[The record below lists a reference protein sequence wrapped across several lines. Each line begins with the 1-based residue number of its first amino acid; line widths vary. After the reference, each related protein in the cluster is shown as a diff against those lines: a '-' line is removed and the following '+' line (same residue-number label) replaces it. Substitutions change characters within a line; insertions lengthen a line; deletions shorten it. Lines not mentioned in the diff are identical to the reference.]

1 MTTWPSVELF
11 GELMSV
17 SPIEQRGRRECLTRL
32 QQMSAVRETEEQP
45 FDGDVAAA
53 GLAAEVTAAGLAAEV
68 TAAGLAAEVTGRSHA
83 IPAMNKNGHTNS
95 PARVARIL
103 SSPPPWRGSLRRL

>member
-53 GLAAEVTAAGLAAEV
+53 GLAAEVTD
-68 TAAGLAAEVTGRSHA
+68 AGLAAEVTGRSHA